1 MANGLPS
8 MTPEPG
14 GNQQTAAN
22 NSSDEADGK
31 PNEMLQ
37 PSDVGKG
44 KKSTF
49 PPSKRVEFAGAL
61 GLVVW
66 VWSEMMV
73 THAASKLC
81 VQWLILVILYVPVCY
96 YAYRWI
102 DSARTQR
109 RISSVRIGKALF
121 FFLFFITAIVA
132 YRNTFSPAFSIIP
145 REQYVEMKTPRHFIK
160 WNINN
165 RIILSPINVI
175 MLAQFTNLRDKGMNI
190 NSYQFEGRT
199 TNGPWEI
206 MPTIDIKMGS
216 MISFV
221 GTNWGT
227 QGFGI
232 ILGPVK
238 EGDITITSFGDEVF
252 PEVLF
257 RKTIASGETV
267 PGIIFLE
274 GPKHGFDG
282 TIRCRI
288 QDAVDGEFV
297 ELVSPLSGKQFFQT
311 TIPMGVGQSPAIPDS
326 EDIKKLPIVSWSQ
339 EWRY

>member
-8 MTPEPG
+8 MTPEPS
-14 GNQQTAAN
+14 GN
-22 NSSDEADGK
+22 E
-31 PNEMLQ
+31 Q
-37 PSDVGKG
+37 PSANESAQKKQSVPKEKLPPSNSGKR
-44 KKSTF
+44 KKSRL
-49 PPSKRVEFAGAL
+49 PNSKRVDFAAAL

-73 THAASKLC
+73 THDFLKLC
-81 VQWLILVILYVPVCY
+81 VQWLILFIFYFPVCY
-96 YAYRWI
+96 Y
-102 DSARTQR
+102 
-109 RISSVRIGKALF
+109 ISKWCDNARIGYVLFIALS
-121 FFLFFITAIVA
+121 IATAAFVCC
-132 YRNTFSPAFSIIP
+132 NTFSPAFSIIP

-165 RIILSPINVI
+165 RVILSPINVI

-199 TNGPWEI
+199 TNGTWEI

-232 ILGPVK
+232 VLGPVK
-238 EGDITITSFGDEVF
+238 EGDITTTSFGDDVF

-257 RKTIASGETV
+257 GKTIVPGGTV

-311 TIPMGVGQSPAIPDS
+311 KIPMGVGQSPAIPDS
-326 EDIKKLPIVSWSQ
+326 EDIKKLPIVPWSQ
-339 EWRY
+339 EWPY